1 MNLVK
6 AQEYAASLPISELKK
21 YADGLNPSMIP
32 PWLAT
37 GEMQAKEKRA
47 EMLNNLQ
54 GAAQGEQPSVK
65 EQIEEK
71 AGLMALQQAQMAQQQ
86 GAQAAPRPGGPVPE
100 GTPEPDQQPQ
110 AEGGIDQLQS
120 NLELAGGGIVAFA
133 GKGPSKV
140 VNPDAG
146 FLKWLESTSGIT
158 KEEFLASP
166 QKTKNTLLDMFRSS
180 ENIAPP
186 PSAQAAQAA
195 QSAQAAPSAAV
206 QAGQKTAGALN
217 AAKNIAKAKILP
229 GANVGLAA
237 YEGLSDISDAQ
248 KFYDDPNVPM
258 AEKIK
263 QFARTGART
272 ALPIAGGAVGSAFA
286 PVAGTIGGAAAGT
299 GLAALIDQEGEA
311 LKKYRQSTQGG
322 RPTMENDPRLAKDFN
337 PTPTGPGAGKAP
349 GLPPA
354 APPQAAKPPAAVNPN
369 AQAPK
374 PPVAPA
380 APASTA
386 PAPDSM
392 EAMYRTSL
400 EGGPK
405 ERKLA
410 DLMAEDIALNKALG
424 LDVPA
429 GKDKLERI
437 AAIKEQYAATQ
448 MTPMQ
453 ELIAML
459 GQSGQYKGLSG
470 LAPAY
475 TGMEA
480 QKRAKDLAMAE
491 RINELMGGV
500 EDAQRLEKTATKTRV
515 GTAREKDVGD
525 VRAFDREKMQSLGSA
540 FTSEGQRKT
549 QERGQD
555 LNYQAAMAQV
565 RATAARNNMELTAN
579 QRALIADKALDNINA
594 TLKANMKLQ
603 MAVGRDP
610 ALMQQLLKAETDRLM
625 NAAGGVTMAAAPGAA
640 SPGGTPSDI
649 QALMQ
654 KYGSK

>member
-6 AQEYAASLPISELKK
+6 AQEYAASLPIAELKK

-54 GAAQGEQPSVK
+54 GAAQGDQPSVK

-110 AEGGIDQLQS
+110 QEAGIDQLQS
-120 NLELAGGGIVAFA
+120 NIEMAGGGIVAFA

-146 FLKWLESTSGIT
+146 FWKWLESTSGLS
-158 KEEFLASP
+158 KEEFIASP
-166 QKTKNTLLDMFRSS
+166 QKTKNNILEMFRSS
-180 ENIAPP
+180 EGVAPP
-186 PSAQAAQAA
+186 PNAQAAQAA
-195 QSAQAAPSAAV
+195 QAASSAA
-206 QAGQKTAGALN
+206 QAGQKSTGVLN
-217 AAKNIAKAKILP
+217 AAKNIAKTKLLP
-229 GANVGLAA
+229 GANIGIAA
-237 YEGLSDISDAQ
+237 AEGLGDISDAQ
-248 KFYDDPNVPM
+248 GFYDDPNVPM

-272 ALPIAGGAVGSAFA
+272 ALPIGGAAVGSAVA

-299 GLAALIDQEGEA
+299 GLAALIDREGDA
-311 LKKYRQSTQGG
+311 LKKYRESRQEG
-322 RPTMENDPRLAKDFN
+322 RPAMANDPRLAPNYN
-337 PTPTGPGAGKAP
+337 PTPTGPGANKVP
-349 GLPPA
+349 GSPVAVPPPA
-354 APPQAAKPPAAVNPN
+354 IKPPAAVNP
-369 AQAPK
+369 AAPK
-374 PPVAPA
+374 PPA
-380 APASTA
+380 APAVAT

-405 ERKLA
+405 ERKLET
-410 DLMAEDIALNKALG
+410 LMAEDTAINKALG

-448 MTPMQ
+448 MTPLQ
-453 ELIAML
+453 EFIAML
-459 GQSGQYKGLSG
+459 GQAGQSKGMSG

-475 TGMEA
+475 TSMEA

-500 EDAQRLEKTATKTRV
+500 EDTQRAEKTTTKTRV

-540 FTSEGQRKT
+540 FTSEAQRKT

-555 LNYQAAMAQV
+555 LTYQAAMAQV
-565 RATAARNNMELTAN
+565 KATAARNNMDLTAN
-579 QRALIADKALDNINA
+579 QRAMIADKAMDNITA

-603 MAVGRDP
+603 MAVGKNP
-610 ALMQQLLKAETDRLM
+610 ELLQQLVRAETERLM
-625 NAAGGVTMAAAPGAA
+625 NASGSATISAAPGAK
-640 SPGGTPSDI
+640 SPGGIPSDV
-649 QALMQ
+649 QALIK
-654 KYGSK
+654 KYGS